1 MEANLLAA
9 VEPSALALGELQ
21 HGYGDQQPEADAR
34 EKQGQEAG
42 ADGANP
48 KALELEA
55 LRLLKEAGY
64 EVRNQ
69 TMLGFL
75 IRPASVA
82 LIAAVAAAQLV
93 WVALLVYGAYSAA
106 VWLPL

>member
-34 EKQGQEAG
+34 EKHGHEAG
-42 ADGANP
+42 ADGSP
-48 KALELEA
+48 
-55 LRLLKEAGY
+55 
-64 EVRNQ
+64 
-69 TMLGFL
+69 MLGFL

-93 WVALLVYGAYSAA
+93 WVALLVYGRTRRRCGSRSNQRGSRHYGENQK
-106 VWLPL
+106 LGE

>member
-1 MEANLLAA
+1 MEANLLA

-21 HGYGDQQPEADAR
+21 HGYGDQQPEADAG

-42 ADGANP
+42 ADGSP
-48 KALELEA
+48 
-55 LRLLKEAGY
+55 
-64 EVRNQ
+64 
-69 TMLGFL
+69 MLGFL
-75 IRPASVA
+75 VRPASIA
-82 LIAAVAAAQLV
+82 LVGAVAVAQLA

>member
-1 MEANLLAA
+1 MEANLLA

-42 ADGANP
+42 ADGSP
-48 KALELEA
+48 
-55 LRLLKEAGY
+55 
-64 EVRNQ
+64 
-69 TMLGFL
+69 MLGFL

>member
-1 MEANLLAA
+1 MEANLLA
-9 VEPSALALGELQ
+9 VEPSALPLGELQ

-42 ADGANP
+42 ADGSP
-48 KALELEA
+48 
-55 LRLLKEAGY
+55 
-64 EVRNQ
+64 
-69 TMLGFL
+69 MLGFL
-75 IRPASVA
+75 MRPASIGLVA
-82 LIAAVAAAQLV
+82 TVAVVQLV